1 MGRPPKLINTIS
13 MDTLIKLKDKLK
25 VEKQKRTQE
34 IKIIELSQ
42 DFIKTIL
49 DKNFN
54 LINYELKSTDKR
66 VRICLSFCLPISETN
81 NVLKVEIFTNQIKLD
96 FNILKSM
103 FEEGDIPTDRFEQI
117 TALINNLPQLPETL
131 KTEMEKYD
139 SMLS

>member
-1 MGRPPKLINTIS
+1 MGGRPIKQINTIS
-13 MDTLIKLKDKLK
+13 MNTLTKLKDKLK
-25 VEKQKRTQE
+25 IEKQKRTQE

-42 DFIKTIL
+42 DYIKTIL
-49 DKNFN
+49 DKFN
-54 LINYELKSTDKR
+54 IINYELKSTDKR

-103 FEEGDIPTDRFEQI
+103 FEEGNIPTDRFEQI
-117 TALINNLPQLPETL
+117 TALINNLPQLPEAL
-131 KTEMEKYD
+131 KIEMEKYD